1 MLMNSRKKIVHVITG
16 VGQGGAETVL
26 LRLTSG
32 LTDFDH
38 CVISLTPIDSNGLGP
53 LFNEHKIPL
62 LSLEMN
68 PRNPFSLFKIWKLK
82 KILQQEKPAILQ
94 TWMYHANLIGGIAGR
109 MAGIS
114 RIIWN
119 IRNGALEPGGDT
131 GKKLNLSTKI
141 GWVAKLGA
149 LTSQFLPHHII
160 SCSERAA
167 EIHKKWGYAKTK
179 FHIIHNGISISDFKP
194 DKQARKQIR
203 DTLQI
208 DINTKV
214 IGLIGRYH
222 PQKDIPTFLKT
233 AHILCKNREDIKF
246 ILVGTNLS
254 STNKELIAEI
264 KKLGLEKSVLLLG
277 KRQDISNILNAF
289 DVLCSS
295 SSFGEAFPN
304 VVAEAMSCGVPCVV
318 TDVGDSANIVGDL
331 GIVVLPSSPEQMATA
346 CLKILETPPSP
357 KKIQERINNHFSLD
371 KMVGNYKKFY
381 YVSETLKK

>member
-1 MLMNSRKKIVHVITG
+1 MNPKKKIVHVITG
-16 VGQGGAETVL
+16 LGQGGAETVL

-32 LTDFDH
+32 LIDFDH
-38 CVISLTPIDSNGLGP
+38 CVISLTSIDSNGLGP

-82 KILQQEKPAILQ
+82 QILRQENPEILQ

-109 MAGIS
+109 LAGIS
-114 RIIWN
+114 HIIWN
-119 IRNGALEPGGDT
+119 IRNGALAPGGDM
-131 GKKLNLSTKI
+131 GKKLDLSTKI
-141 GWVAKLGA
+141 GWIAKLGA

-167 EIHKKWGYAKTK
+167 EIHKRWGYAETK
-179 FHIIHNGISISDFKP
+179 FHIIHNGLSISDFKP
-194 DKQARKQIR
+194 DNEARKQIR
-203 DTLQI
+203 DSLQI
-208 DINTKV
+208 DANTRI

-233 AHILCKNREDIKF
+233 AQILCKTREDIKF
-246 ILVGTNLS
+246 LLVGTNLS
-254 STNKELIAEI
+254 PTNTELMAEI

-277 KRQDISNILNAF
+277 KRQDISSILNAF

-318 TDVGDSANIVGDL
+318 TDIGDSSNIVGDL
-331 GIVVLPSSPEQMATA
+331 GIVVPPSSPEPMATA
-346 CLKILETPPSP
+346 CLKILENPPSS
-357 KKIQERINNHFSLD
+357 KKIQARINTHFSLN
-371 KMVGNYKKFY
+371 KMVDNYKNFY
-381 YVSETLKK
+381 F